1 MNRQRPTLAAVPA
14 KLGLPVIVV
23 AFLLAI
29 AAPVLADQPLA
40 GSATTTGDTTSSTV
54 ETVKTTLPAA
64 PAPGASTEALLD
76 TDAAPP
82 VLGPA
87 TASGR
92 LPTRGPQ
99 IQLAPPPPSPFDPPA
114 DGGNGRRVVYSK
126 SQQTVWAYDE
136 TNTIIKMHRVSGRQ
150 DPNDPTPGSYR
161 VWSRSLRT
169 FSINNPSITWGHMVR
184 FAKGDRG
191 GNIGFHD
198 IPYQY
203 GRPVQTIDQLG
214 QALSGGCVRQAYE
227 DAVWMWNW
235 AQLGTV
241 VIVTP

>member
-1 MNRQRPTLAAVPA
+1 MARQPPTLAAVPA
-14 KLGLPVIVV
+14 KWGLPVIVV
-23 AFLLAI
+23 AFVLAI
-29 AAPVLADQPLA
+29 AAPVLADGTLA
-40 GSATTTGDTTSSTV
+40 GSATSTEATTSTTVDTTM
-54 ETVKTTLPAA
+54 PAA
-64 PAPGASTEALLD
+64 PSPGVSTDARLEA
-76 TDAAPP
+76 DAAPP

-92 LPTRGPQ
+92 TPTRGPQ
-99 IQLAPPPPSPFDPPA
+99 VQLAPPPPSPFDPPA

-136 TNTIIKMHRVSGRQ
+136 SNTIIKMHRVSGRQ
-150 DPNDPTPGSYR
+150 DPNDPTPGTYR
-161 VWSRSLRT
+161 VWSRSIRT

-203 GRPVQTIDQLG
+203 GRPVQTTDQLG